1 MILKILHLRKGTAF
15 RDFNKPKIIIRIQEE
30 LSRTEIRSNRESG
43 KCNGLYLIDK
53 FTPLLR
59 REGVVPDVVPNQRH
73 ENTSLRQIFSMAVL
87 IREIIPES
95 RERGNLEWIR
105 I

>member
-1 MILKILHLRKGTAF
+1 MKILHLRKGTAF
-15 RDFNKPKIIIRIQEE
+15 RDFNEPKIIIRIQEE
-30 LSRTEIRSNRESG
+30 LSRAKIGSNSEPG
-43 KCNGLYLIDK
+43 KGNGLYLIDE

-59 REGVVPDVVPNQRH
+59 REGVVPDMVSNQRH
-73 ENTSLRQIFSMAVL
+73 GNTSLHQIFSMAVL

-95 RERGNLEWIR
+95 RERGNLGWIK